1 MVPYGHHTGVP
12 AYQPGHNGVLTAAGM
27 GAAQAL
33 PQSSRLTGMEGMANP
48 PYLYNN
54 WGLVDASAG
63 VAQPAVYNGQP
74 AMQPQVPQ
82 QGSSS
87 GSGGSSKGKRRATDD
102 DAPVA
107 KKKKAAAPRTGDAPV
122 VVSPIQFNLLSSTR

>member
-1 MVPYGHHTGVP
+1 
-12 AYQPGHNGVLTAAGM
+12 VLTAAGM
-27 GAAQAL
+27 AAAQAL
-33 PQSSRLTGMEGMANP
+33 PQSSRLTGMEGLANP
-48 PYLYNN
+48 PYLYNT
-54 WGLVDASAG
+54 WGLADASAG

-87 GSGGSSKGKRRATDD
+87 GSGESRKGKRRATDD

-107 KKKKAAAPRTGDAPV
+107 KKKKKAAAPRTGDAPV
-122 VVSPIQFNLLSSTR
+122 IVSPIQFNLLSLTH